1 MFKKFKN
8 YVMIIIEV
16 IYLTSRMERYY
27 KPTNRT
33 SKRSERNQELYREI
47 YEDGEYSNIEGI
59 ATIEKSNEVDI
70 TKIKNML
77 KNREQYQKQRQL
89 RQMIKEPVIT
99 IEEKTPILEAEKN
112 YDIRDILDKAKS
124 NKKEEEKYHRLDNT
138 GYNILKNL
146 KEKNMQ
152 QRENPDELRELI
164 DTITSNSELNQL
176 ATREL
181 SLDMFDD
188 LKSEGTTVIENKD
201 SIKALLE
208 EAKQEE
214 LVKNKENEE
223 MDHSFY
229 TSSLNFGN
237 DDFEPL
243 MEKPKLRLKPNVMKM
258 GLSIIIGIVIAGII
272 FLIYSLLK

>member
-1 MFKKFKN
+1 MKN
-8 YVMIIIEV
+8 YVIIRIEV
-16 IYLTSRMERYY
+16 ICLTSRMERYY
-27 KPTNRT
+27 KPSNHT

-77 KNREQYQKQRQL
+77 KNREQYQKQRQF
-89 RQMIKEPVIT
+89 RQMIKEPIQTVE
-99 IEEKTPILEAEKN
+99 EEKPTFEAEKN
-112 YDIRDILDKAKS
+112 YDIRDILNKAKN
-124 NKKEEEKYHRLDNT
+124 NKKEEEKYHRLDHT

-146 KEKNMQ
+146 KEKSMQ
-152 QRENPDELRELI
+152 KNEHPDELRELI

-181 SLDMFDD
+181 SLDLFDD
-188 LKSEGTTVIENKD
+188 LKSEENTVIENRD

-208 EAKQEE
+208 EAK
-214 LVKNKENEE
+214 KEDQMKKKEKEE
-223 MDHSFY
+223 MDQSFY
-229 TSSLNFGN
+229 TSSLNFGD
-237 DDFEPL
+237 DDFEQISEQ
-243 MEKPKLRLKPNVMKM
+243 MKPKWNPKIMKTV
-258 GLSIIIGIVIAGII
+258 LSVITGIVIAGII

>member
-1 MFKKFKN
+1 
-8 YVMIIIEV
+8 MIILEV
-16 IYLTSRMERYY
+16 ICLTSRMERYY
-27 KPTNRT
+27 KPTAHV

-89 RQMIKEPVIT
+89 RQMIKEPITT
-99 IEEKTPILEAEKN
+99 IEDKKPALESEKN
-112 YDIRDILDKAKS
+112 YDIRDILNKAKS

-146 KEKNMQ
+146 KEKNIHQ
-152 QRENPDELRELI
+152 KENPDELRDLI

-176 ATREL
+176 ATKEL
-181 SLDMFDD
+181 SLDMFED
-188 LKSEGTTVIENKD
+188 LKSEENTIVENKD

-208 EAKQEE
+208 EVKKEE
-214 LVKNKENEE
+214 LVKNSGKEE
-223 MDHSFY
+223 MDQSFY
-229 TSSLNFGN
+229 TSSLNFGD
-237 DDFEPL
+237 DDFESL
-243 MEKPKLRLKPNVMKM
+243 KEQPKRQLNQKLMKM
-258 GLSIIIGIVIAGII
+258 ILSVAIGIVIAGII
-272 FLIYSLLK
+272 FLIYRLLK

>member
-1 MFKKFKN
+1 
-8 YVMIIIEV
+8 MIILEV
-16 IYLTSRMERYY
+16 ICLTSRMERYY

-33 SKRSERNQELYREI
+33 SKRSERNQDLYREI

-77 KNREQYQKQRQL
+77 KNREQYQKQRQF
-89 RQMIKEPVIT
+89 RQMIKEPIVTQREDIPT
-99 IEEKTPILEAEKN
+99 LEAEKN
-112 YDIRDILDKAKS
+112 YDIRDILDKAKNS
-124 NKKEEEKYHRLDNT
+124 KKVEEKYHRLDNT

-146 KEKNMQ
+146 KEKSKTKDYEQN
-152 QRENPDELRELI
+152 ELRELI
-164 DTITSNSELNQL
+164 DTITNNSELNQL

-188 LKSEGTTVIENKD
+188 LKSEDNTLVENKD
-201 SIKALLE
+201 SIRALLE

-214 LVKNKENEE
+214 LAKNEE
-223 MDHSFY
+223 RGEMDKSFY
-229 TSSLNFGN
+229 TSSLNFGD
-237 DDFEPL
+237 DDFEQL
-243 MEKPKLRLKPNVMKM
+243 KETTKLKLKPNVVKT